1 MRNHP
6 FACICT
12 VLATITFTLYVNSAG
27 AQEKVIQIKTVAPSY
42 TNPTSGSEMYAKYC
56 AACHGMG
63 GRGDGP
69 AAPAFN
75 SRPTNLTLLSRS
87 HGGKYPRMLVVSTLQ
102 QSKHIEAH
110 GNAQMPVWS
119 DAFRRLDSMNPGT
132 ARLRINN
139 LTNHIES
146 LQVK

>member
-1 MRNHP
+1 MRNHL
-6 FACICT
+6 FACFCT
-12 VLATITFTLYVNSAG
+12 VLALITFAVYVNSAF
-27 AQEKVIQIKTVAPSY
+27 AQEKVIQIRTVAPSY
-42 TNPTSGSEMYAKYC
+42 TNPSSGSEMYAKYC
-56 AACHGMG
+56 AACHGMR
-63 GRGDGP
+63 GRGDGS

-75 SRPTNLTLLSRS
+75 PRPTNLTLLSNS

-110 GNAQMPVWS
+110 GNAQMAVWS
-119 DAFRRLDSMNPGT
+119 DAFRHLDNMNTGT